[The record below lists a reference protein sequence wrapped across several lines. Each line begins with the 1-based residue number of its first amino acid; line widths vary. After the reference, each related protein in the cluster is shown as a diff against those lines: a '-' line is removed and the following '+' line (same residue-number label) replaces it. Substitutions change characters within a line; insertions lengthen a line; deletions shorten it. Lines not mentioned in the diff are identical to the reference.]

1 MPDSARARVREA
13 PPEALPA
20 LLVDPPWTWDPIVV
34 EGAEP
39 PTGPTVVSWL
49 EGVRESFMENAP
61 AAPSRKGHDWKA
73 TAERI
78 RGGTPLADLT
88 ARGRSAL
95 YARLLVH
102 GPDDLA
108 AEALDD
114 RRYWDGLVPKHVQA
128 IVARHELAAYEL
140 ALHAVRPDDLD
151 TLFALAP
158 FLDAEVTRLM
168 IVHSDG
174 VRGDP
179 ILTWSADA
187 WFRRHGT
194 AALPYALPYAL
205 GEPGRERMVAEQAVR
220 GMIARDWPV
229 VVEAA
234 ACHGDEAVRAME
246 VLRFPIAPHGP
257 RFPLEGPPPVLLR
270 DREHALP
277 AASVRHLATLLFWL
291 RPERP
296 RPRVEKAIDEVVE
309 ACDPASLADFAWG
322 LYQAELGARAPAAR
336 RAPWASDGVRYA
348 LERLGDDRTAAR
360 LAAVAA
366 RWSSRLVRDSGGV
379 SVLRVFTALGSDA
392 ALRLLDRLGREA
404 ADQQRIGP
412 GALEAMREIADRR
425 GLTYDDLTELTSQTG
440 N

>member
-1 MPDSARARVREA
+1 MPDSSDAGVKDA
-13 PPEALPA
+13 PAAALPA
-20 LLVDPPWTWDPIVV
+20 LLVDPPWTWEPIVV
-34 EGAEP
+34 PGVAP
-39 PTGPTVVSWL
+39 PAGPTVVSWP
-49 EGVRESFMENAP
+49 EGVRESFLENAP
-61 AAPSRKGHDWKA
+61 AAPSRKGHDWNA
-73 TAERI
+73 MAERI
-78 RGGTPLADLT
+78 RGGSPLADLT
-88 ARGRSAL
+88 DRGRSAL

-168 IVHSDG
+168 LVHSDG
-174 VRGDP
+174 VRGLP
-179 ILTWSADA
+179 ALTWSADA

-194 AALPYALPYAL
+194 DALPYALPHAL
-205 GEPGRERMVAEQAVR
+205 GEPGREREVAQQAVR
-220 GMIARDWPV
+220 GMIARDWDV
-229 VVEAA
+229 VAEAA
-234 ACHGDEAVRAME
+234 ARHGGEAVRAVE

-257 RFPLEGPPPVLLR
+257 RFPLEGLPQVLLR

-291 RPERP
+291 RPEGP
-296 RPRVEKAIDEVVE
+296 RPRVEKALDEVVE
-309 ACDPASLADFAWG
+309 MCDPASLADFAWG
-322 LYQAELGARAPAAR
+322 LYQAEFDARPPAGR
-336 RAPWASDGVRYA
+336 KRVWASDGVRYA

-366 RWSSRLVRDSGGV
+366 HWSSRLVRDSGGE
-379 SVLRVFTALGSDA
+379 SVLRVFTALGSDT
-392 ALRLLDRLGREA
+392 ALRLLDELGREA
-404 ADQQRIGP
+404 ADRQRIAP
-412 GALEAMREIADRR
+412 GALEAVREITERR
-425 GLTYDDLTELTSQTG
+425 GPTTK
-440 N
+440 